1 VPEAFYRTVLERAP
15 FGAIVSSTRFDG
27 PSVYLNPE
35 FTRITGYDLDDIPT
49 VRDWIERAY
58 PDPAYRQEVLGN
70 WSADTSPDQMNRD
83 VVYLVTCKDGATKH
97 IQFRAGLVETDRMVV
112 MVLDVT
118 GRERTE
124 QALRDSEERY
134 RVLVESSPQGI
145 VLHSAGTAEFANAAA
160 LRIMNVDDPQQL
172 LGKPVI
178 EFVHP
183 DWRESVMQ
191 RMRTVLENGTPAPPA
206 EERWVRPDGSFVDVE
221 VAGGPVQFHGRRVS
235 QVVFTDIT
243 VRRQMEQERQALQQ
257 RVQRAQLTESLA
269 LLAGGVAHD
278 LNNLL
283 VGVLGRAE
291 LVRLAA
297 DDPAARAEHVDAI
310 VEASKR
316 AADLA
321 GQLLSYAGRRPLAFE
336 QVDLD
341 VLISET
347 QRLLEATAGTR
358 ASIHVELA
366 GDLPSLAADTTQ
378 LRQILLN
385 LVTNAAEALEAT
397 GGHIIIA
404 TRRLGADDNIVIET
418 CAPSAP
424 VARDYVLLE
433 ITDDGPGLDAA
444 TRERVFDP
452 FFTTKAAGR
461 GLGLAAVLGIV
472 RGHQGAISVAGAP
485 GEGARFRVLFP
496 ASGSEKTPRAPR
508 AANDDWRGQ
517 GTALIVDDEPVV
529 REVGAAM
536 LEELGFEVETA
547 RDGNEA
553 LAIVERAPSRLA
565 CVILDLTM
573 PGLDGEET
581 LRRIHAL
588 RADLPVILS
597 SGFDESDTAP
607 PSSGW
612 ETAGFLKKPYTF
624 ASLMKVLRDALG

>member
-1 VPEAFYRTVLERAP
+1 MPEAFYRSVLERAP
-15 FGAIVSSTRFDG
+15 FGAIVSSTRLDG
-27 PSVYLNPE
+27 PNVYLNPE
-35 FTRITGYDLDDIPT
+35 FTRITGYELDDIPK
-49 VRDWIERAY
+49 VQDWIECAY

-83 VVYLVTCKDGATKH
+83 VVYRVRCRDGATKH
-97 IQFRAGLVETDRMVV
+97 VQFRAAMVKTDRMVV
-112 MVLDVT
+112 MLLDVT

-124 QALRDSEERY
+124 QALRESEERY

-145 VLHSAGTAEFANAAA
+145 VLHSAGKAEFANAAA
-160 LRIMNVDDPQQL
+160 AQIMNVDDPHEL

-183 DWRESVMQ
+183 DWRETVMQ
-191 RMRTVLENGTPAPPA
+191 RMRAVLENGTPALPD
-206 EERWVRPDGSFVDVE
+206 EERWVRPDGSFVDLE
-221 VAGGPVQFHGRRVS
+221 VAGGPVQFRGRRVS

-243 VRRQMEQERQALQQ
+243 VRKQMEQERRALQQ

-341 VLISET
+341 ALISDT
-347 QRLLEATAGTR
+347 KRLLEATAGKR
-358 ASIHVELA
+358 ASLHLELA
-366 GDLPSLAADTTQ
+366 GDLPSLTADTTQ

-385 LVTNAAEALEAT
+385 LVTNAAEALAAT
-397 GGHIIIA
+397 GGHISIA
-404 TRRLGADDNIVIET
+404 TRRLGADDSIVLET

-424 VARDYVLLE
+424 VSRDYVLLE
-433 ITDDGPGLDAA
+433 VADDGPGLDAA

-472 RGHQGAISVAGAP
+472 RGHQGVITVAGAP
-485 GEGARFRVLFP
+485 GEGTRFRVLFP
-496 ASGSEKTPRAPR
+496 ASGSQKAPRPPR
-508 AANDDWRGQ
+508 AAEKSWRGH

-529 REVGAAM
+529 LEVGAAM
-536 LEELGFEVETA
+536 LEELGFEVEMA
-547 RDGNEA
+547 RDGSEA

-581 LRRIHAL
+581 LRGIHAL

-597 SGFDESDTAP
+597 SGFDEADTAP
-607 PSSGW
+607 TARGW
-612 ETAGFLKKPYTF
+612 ETSGFLKKPYTF
-624 ASLMKVLRDALG
+624 ASLTKVLRDIIG